1 MQFRLEVG
9 VLVFMIVVVLN
20 GDACGMVVGVVDILV
35 LDVVVVIR
43 CND

>member
-9 VLVFMIVVVLN
+9 VLVFMIVVVVN
-20 GDACGMVVGVVDILV
+20 DDACGMVVDVVDVLV